1 VTNLLHRRPGLTA
14 VKIIDFNYVHY
25 LNAEVE
31 VLLPEES
38 GIVQIEVPR
47 RYLAA
52 ENELNF
58 AIFPHNAKRYI
69 ILPSSWHQLER
80 ISFFKRCII

>member
-1 VTNLLHRRPGLTA
+1 

-38 GIVQIEVPR
+38 GIVQIEVHGR
-47 RYLAA
+47 DMNA
-52 ENELNF
+52 ENEMH
-58 AIFPHNAKRYI
+58 IFLFSYI
-69 ILPSSWHQLER
+69 MQ
-80 ISFFKRCII
+80 